1 MSEKFIYLK
10 LPIIAI
16 LILSCTIIADTSGRK
31 SPDKI
36 NIETSVPNSLLDK
49 VISQRVGRF
58 EQISAVG
65 PINKASKF
73 SVSQFEKYLPDPCDI
88 KLKDIS
94 RTVHV
99 LLSLEDCVS
108 RTLEHNYKIKTE
120 GYGPAIS
127 ATDILRA
134 ESIFDAVYFL
144 EAHYNKTNQ
153 PSPSV
158 LVSSD
163 TDERTMTTGLTKL
176 LPSGA
181 TITGTYNLTRL
192 DSSLSFNTLNPSF
205 TSNFVVELRQPL
217 LKGFGVD
224 YNRSGIELAK
234 NSQRMAKW
242 KFRRKVRD
250 VLYDVEETYWK
261 LVQARRNVVIQQRL
275 VQQTRE
281 TLEYLEKRRAFDVY
295 KVQITRVQ
303 ALLGTREAE
312 YIQVKNTVKDLEDK
326 LKNLLNDPQLNLGED
341 IELIPTGFPNIGP
354 VVLDRIAEVQQALE
368 NRSELHEAK
377 LAIQNARI
385 NVAVAKNKALPKFD
399 LIFRYTINGLSD
411 NPGNAFD
418 QMTTSNFQDYYVGI
432 SFEYPIGNRGPRA
445 ELKKAIL
452 QRDQAIAAL
461 RQIIE
466 GIILEVDVAVRNLQT
481 AYYQVK
487 PSLEAV
493 QAAEENLA
501 AIVARRTRLSPEY
514 LEVRLNAQETLAN
527 ARRGLLN
534 ALVKYNIA
542 VVQLERAKDT
552 LLQYDNVEIQAQ

>member
-1 MSEKFIYLK
+1 MNKEIVNVGFPMIM
-10 LPIIAI
+10 I
-16 LILSCTIIADTSGRK
+16 LLLICVINGSAVIGDETHQ
-31 SPDKI
+31 I
-36 NIETSVPNSLLDK
+36 NIKTSVPNSLLDK
-49 VISQRVGRF
+49 VISHRIGRF

-65 PINKASKF
+65 PVRKTSEF
-73 SVSQFEKYLPDPCDI
+73 SVSQFEKYLPDPCDV

-94 RTVHV
+94 RPVHV

-108 RTLEHNYKIKTE
+108 RTLKHNYKIKTQ

-134 ESIFDAVYFL
+134 ESMFDAVYFL
-144 EAHYNKTNQ
+144 QAHYNKTNQ
-153 PSPSV
+153 PTPSV

-163 TDERTMTTGLTKL
+163 TDERTLTTGITKL

-192 DSSLSFNTLNPSF
+192 DSSLAFNTLNPSF

-217 LKGFGVD
+217 LRGFGVD
-224 YNRSGIELAK
+224 YNRSAIELAK
-234 NSQRMAKW
+234 NSQRIAKW
-242 KFRRKVRD
+242 KFRRSVRD

-341 IELIPTGFPNIGP
+341 IELIPTGFPSIGP
-354 VVLDRIAEVQQALE
+354 IVLDRIAEVQQALA

-432 SFEYPIGNRGPRA
+432 NFEYPIGNRGPRA

-552 LLQYDNVEIQAQ
+552 LLQYDNVKLQSQ